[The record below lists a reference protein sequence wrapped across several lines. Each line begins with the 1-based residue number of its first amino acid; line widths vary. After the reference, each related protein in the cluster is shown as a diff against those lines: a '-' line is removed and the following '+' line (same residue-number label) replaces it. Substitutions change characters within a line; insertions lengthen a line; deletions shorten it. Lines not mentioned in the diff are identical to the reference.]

1 MIRIGVV
8 GLGKMGI
15 SHLAIIGA
23 NRNAQVTALC
33 DENGLVLDVL
43 AGYSGARKFKKYTQM
58 LDSGLIDAVLIATPP
73 ALHEQMVRQA
83 LERGIAVFCEKPF
96 MLSWSQAEALS
107 DLAARKNLVNQV
119 GYHNRFVGTF
129 AEVKRLLDAGAV
141 GRVTHA
147 RAEAYG
153 PVVLKEKGSTWRS
166 RAALG
171 GGCLYDYAA
180 HPLNLLTWY
189 FGAPTGVS
197 GSMRR
202 SIYSADADDEVY
214 STLQFSNGPS
224 AHLSVNWSDES
235 QRKMTTSVSI
245 WGENGNLFAD
255 RQELRL
261 YLRNPVAAMPEYE
274 KGWNVRDTTQLTPM
288 VDFYLRGEEYSAQ
301 LDHFVETV
309 ANKAAPNR
317 SSFRSAAETD
327 RAIEMIIK
335 DAA

>member
-1 MIRIGVV
+1 MVRIGVV

-15 SHLAIIGA
+15 SHLAILGA
-23 NRNAQVTALC
+23 NQTAEVTALC

-43 AGYSGARKFKKYTQM
+43 AGYTEAKKFKKYDQM
-58 LDSGLIDAVLIATPP
+58 LDSGLVDAVLIATPP
-73 ALHEQMVRQA
+73 ALHEPMVRAA

-96 MLSWSQAEALS
+96 MLGWREAEALS
-107 DLAARKNLVNQV
+107 ALADARGLVNQV

-129 AEVKRLLDAGAV
+129 AEVKRLLDAGAL

-153 PVVLKEKGSTWRS
+153 PVVLKQKGSTWRS
-166 RAALG
+166 RAAQG

-189 FGAPTGVS
+189 FGAPSGVS

-202 SIYSADADDEVY
+202 SIFSADADDEVY
-214 STLQFSNGPS
+214 STLQFAGGPS

-235 QRKMTTSVSI
+235 QRKMTTSVTL

-261 YLRNPVAAMPEYE
+261 FLRKPVPGLEGYE
-274 KGWNVRDTTQLTPM
+274 IGWSLRDTTQLTPM
-288 VDFYLRGEEYSAQ
+288 VDYYLRGEEYSAQ
-301 LDHFVETV
+301 LDHFIDTV
-309 ANKAAPNR
+309 ANRGSLNR

-327 RAIEMIIK
+327 RAIEMIVK

>member
-1 MIRIGVV
+1 MVRIGVV

-15 SHLAIIGA
+15 SHLAILGA
-23 NRNAQVTALC
+23 NRNAEVTALC

-43 AGYSGARKFKKYTQM
+43 AGYAGARKFKKYDQM
-58 LDSGLIDAVLIATPP
+58 LESGLVDAVLIATPP
-73 ALHEQMVRQA
+73 ALHEGMVRAA

-96 MLSWSQAEALS
+96 MLGWREAEALS
-107 DLAARKNLVNQV
+107 KLADERKLVNQV

-129 AEVKRLLDAGAV
+129 AEVKRLLDAQAL
-141 GRVTHA
+141 GRITHS

-153 PVVLKEKGSTWRS
+153 PVVLKPKGGTWRS
-166 RAALG
+166 RATLG

-189 FGAPTGVS
+189 FGTPSGVS
-197 GSMRR
+197 GSVRR
-202 SIYSADADDEVY
+202 SIFSADADDEVY
-214 STLQFSNGPS
+214 STLEFANGQS

-235 QRKMTTSVSI
+235 QRKMTTSVTI
-245 WGENGNLFAD
+245 WGENGHLFAD
-255 RQELRL
+255 RQELRA
-261 YLRNPVAAMPEYE
+261 YLRNPVEGLAEYE
-274 KGWNVRDTTQLTPM
+274 KGWNVRDTTQLTPT

-301 LDHFVETV
+301 LDHFIETV
-309 ANKAAPNR
+309 ANGSARNR

-327 RAIEMIIK
+327 RAIEMIVK

>member
-15 SHLAIIGA
+15 SHLAIMGA
-23 NRNAQVTALC
+23 NRNAEVTALC
-33 DENGLVLDVL
+33 DENGMVLDVL

-58 LDSGLIDAVLIATPP
+58 LDSGLVDAVLIATPP
-73 ALHEQMVRQA
+73 ALHEEMVRQA
-83 LERGIAVFCEKPF
+83 LERGVAVFCEKPF
-96 MLSWSQAEALS
+96 MLSWPQAEALS
-107 DLAARKNLVNQV
+107 DLAAKKNIVNQV

-129 AEVKRLLDAGAV
+129 AEVKKLLDVSAL
-141 GRVTHA
+141 GRITHA

-189 FGAPTGVS
+189 FGAPAGVS
-197 GSMRR
+197 GSIRR
-202 SIYSADADDEVY
+202 SIFSANADDEVY
-214 STLQFSNGPS
+214 STLQFADGPS

-245 WGENGNLFAD
+245 WGENGHLVAD

-261 YLRNPVAAMPEYE
+261 YLRNAVDAAPEFE

-288 VDFYLRGEEYSAQ
+288 VDFYLRGEEYTAQ
-301 LDHFVETV
+301 LDHFVATV
-309 ANKAAPNR
+309 ANSATPNR